1 MRWSTA
7 DVARMSRVSSR
18 TLRHYHHLGLLPPA
32 HTGSGGMRF
41 YERPQLLRLQHIL
54 VLRELGLG
62 LDDIGAVLDGDA
74 DEVAALRR
82 HRDRLL
88 SEADRLR
95 TLAATVAAGIQ
106 EREDG
111 TTMPAEDLFEGF
123 RDDPYAAEAQE
134 RWPEAYAE
142 SQRRTRG
149 MTKADERRI
158 AAENDAVNADLAAAM
173 AAGTPVDDPGVQ
185 AIVTR
190 HHAWIGHFWT
200 PGRDAYIGLGR
211 MYVDDERFTAT
222 YEAVAPGLAPYLR
235 DAIAVWAQANL
246 TAE

>member
-7 DVARMSRVSSR
+7 EVARMSRVSSR
-18 TLRHYHHLGLLPPA
+18 TLRHYHHLGLLRPA
-32 HTGSGGMRF
+32 DTGSGGLRF

-62 LDDIGAVLDGDA
+62 LDDIAAVLDGQT

-82 HRDRLL
+82 HHERLL
-88 SEADRLR
+88 AESDRLR
-95 TLAATVAAGIQ
+95 TLAATVAATIH

-111 TTMPAEDLFEGF
+111 PEMAAEDLFQGF

-142 SQRRTRG
+142 SQRRTEGLTR
-149 MTKADERRI
+149 ADERRI
-158 AAENDAVNADLAAAM
+158 QAEGDAVNADLAAAM
-173 AAGTPVDDPGVQ
+173 AAGTPVTDAGVQ
-185 AIVTR
+185 AIVAR
-190 HHAWIGHFWT
+190 HHAWVGHFWT
-200 PGRDAYIGLGR
+200 PGREAYTNLGQ

-222 YEAVAPGLAPYLR
+222 YDAVAPGLAAYLR
-235 DAIAVWAQANL
+235 DAIAAYAARAL
-246 TAE
+246 S

>member
-32 HTGSGGMRF
+32 HTGSGGLRF

-62 LDDIGAVLDGDA
+62 LDDIGGVLDGDT

-82 HRDRLL
+82 HHERLL
-88 SEADRLR
+88 SEAERLR
-95 TLAATVAAGIQ
+95 RLAATVAAGIV

-111 TTMPAEDLFEGF
+111 IEMAAEDLFQGF

-134 RWPEAYAE
+134 RWPEGYADA
-142 SQRRTRG
+142 QRRTEG
-149 MTKADERRI
+149 LTKADERSI
-158 AAENDAVNADLAAAM
+158 TAEGEVVTADAAAAF
-173 AAGTPVDDPGVQ
+173 AAGSAVHDPAVQ
-185 AIVTR
+185 AIIAR
-190 HHAWIGHFWT
+190 HHAWVSHFWV
-200 PGRDAYIGLGR
+200 PGREAYVGLGQL
-211 MYVDDERFTAT
+211 YVDDERFTAH
-222 YEAVAPGLAPYLR
+222 YAAAAEGLAPYLR
-235 DAIAVWAQANL
+235 DAMAVYAAANL
-246 TAE
+246 T

>member
-32 HTGSGGMRF
+32 HTGSGGLRF

-82 HRDRLL
+82 HRERLL

-95 TLAATVAAGIQ
+95 TLAATVAASIQ

-111 TTMPAEDLFEGF
+111 TEMAAEKIFDGF
-123 RDDPYAAEAQE
+123 RDDPYEAEARE
-134 RWPEAYAE
+134 RWPEAYEQAHQRVRTWDEATAGGVQAE
-142 SQRRTRG
+142 G
-149 MTKADERRI
+149 
-158 AAENDAVNADLAAAM
+158 DAVSRDLAAAM
-173 AAGTPVDDPGVQ
+173 AAGTPVDDADVQ
-185 AIVTR
+185 AIIAR
-190 HHAWIGHFWT
+190 HHAWVSHFWT
-200 PGRDAYIGLGR
+200 PGREAYIGLGQL
-211 MYVDDERFTAT
+211 YTDDDRFTAT
-222 YEAVAPGLAPYLR
+222 YAAVAPGLAPYLR
-235 DAIAVWAQANL
+235 DAIAVWAGANL
-246 TAE
+246 TQE